1 MYIKVYVITCNDS
14 DGVDNDVIVNIY
26 KAEKE
31 ANECCTYLNDASK
44 YGAYY
49 TVVEYEVIE

>member
-1 MYIKVYVITCNDS
+1 MSMKVYIIMCNYS
-14 DGVDNDVIVNIY
+14 DGVDNDVYANVY
-26 KAEKE
+26 KTERE

-49 TVVEYEVIE
+49 AVVEYEVIE